1 MAGRAIDAVDGD
13 GGAAGAAR
21 SAGDAV
27 AGSEQGTPAGG
38 SFNGLRPFSSR
49 AYRYLFIGTAL
60 TMTGNF
66 MQQVAQGW
74 LIYDL
79 TSSPIWLGIVSFA
92 RGLPMLILALVAGV
106 VVDRFDRRTVLV
118 TAQGL
123 TALVALVQAGLI
135 VTGLVE
141 PWHVAVLAFVA
152 GCLFVL
158 IIPARQ
164 ALVSTTIERPMLG
177 PAIALMSTGQNSGRV
192 LGPALAGVLIAAL
205 GVAMSFAVQAAGFVL
220 ALLCAAMLGPRPP
233 AASPRKLSP
242 FSSLMEG
249 VRYVRE
255 DSTVLAL
262 MSLQAIPAFLIMPY
276 VQLLPI
282 FARDI
287 LHTGPDGL
295 GMLMMANGIGSVLG
309 AVLIVMLPVRRQGVF
324 LFTSL
329 ASFGLLLAAF
339 AMSTWLPLSTGI
351 MGLLGAVQAIY
362 LASNNTLVQVATPDE
377 LRGRVMSVYM
387 MTWGLMPL
395 GSLPQGML
403 ADWLGAPIVAA
414 GTGLLACLVVIV
426 FAVRSPKIR
435 SL

>member
-1 MAGRAIDAVDGD
+1 LAGPARRSI
-13 GGAAGAAR
+13 GAF
-21 SAGDAV
+21 S
-27 AGSEQGTPAGG
+27 
-38 SFNGLRPFSSR
+38 GLRPFQSR
-49 AYRYLFIGTAL
+49 AYRYLFVGTAL

-79 TSSPIWLGIVSFA
+79 TSSPTWLGVVSFA
-92 RGLPMLILALVAGV
+92 RGLPMLILALLAGV

-118 TAQGL
+118 VAQGL
-123 TALVALVQAGLI
+123 TALVAVVQAALI
-135 VTGLVE
+135 ATGLVQ
-141 PWHVAVLAFVA
+141 PWHVALLAFLA

-164 ALVSTTIERPMLG
+164 ALVSTTIERSQLG

-205 GVAMSFAVQAAGFVL
+205 GVAMSFTVQAAGFVL

-233 AASPRKLSP
+233 VASSRKASALG
-242 FSSLMEG
+242 SLTAG
-249 VRYVRE
+249 LRYVWG

-262 MSLQAIPAFLIMPY
+262 TSLQAIPAFLIMPY
-276 VQLLPI
+276 TQLLPI

-295 GMLMMANGIGSVLG
+295 GMLMMANGIGSVAG
-309 AVLIVMLPVRRQGVF
+309 AVLIVLLPFRRQGIF

-329 ASFGLLLAAF
+329 ASFGLLLAVF
-339 AMSTWLPLSTGI
+339 ATSTWLPLSTGI
-351 MGLLGAVQAIY
+351 MGLLGAAQAIY

-395 GSLPQGML
+395 GSLPQGVL
-403 ADWLGAPIVAA
+403 ADWLGAPVVAVA
-414 GTGLLACLVVIV
+414 TGLLACCVVIV
-426 FAVRSPKIR
+426 FAIRSPAIR
-435 SL
+435 RL